1 LIENN
6 IKCRS
11 KMSRSAARGR
21 LLRKPSWREAG
32 EEETS
37 VDFEEKAAP
46 YK

>member
-1 LIENN
+1 MVN
-6 IKCRS
+6 KDS
-11 KMSRSAARGR
+11 KQDQAGLQRGVCVSRKA
-21 LLRKPSWREAG
+21 SWREAG